1 MRKILISLHHEMIMI
16 KISELGSTANHVMK
30 LFEMKIK
37 LRNANVKIVS
47 FINAYQI

>member
-1 MRKILISLHHEMIMI
+1 MIMI

-47 FINAYQI
+47 FINAYQKQ